1 MTVDVRPRTAMLT
14 AAMFAVVWLSAGVV
28 LAAQPGGFVS
38 LGVYFG
44 VGLMVAL
51 AAMWVVPG
59 LRAANPAAANRA
71 VMRGLVVAVV
81 AVVVEIAFAMWLVSQ
96 VRFF

>member
-14 AAMFAVVWLSAGVV
+14 AAMFVVVWLSAGLVF
-28 LAAQPGGFVS
+28 AATLDGFVS
-38 LGVYFG
+38 LAVYFG

-59 LRAANPAAANRA
+59 MRSADPTGANRA
-71 VMRGLVVAVV
+71 VFRGLAVAAVAVL
-81 AVVVEIAFAMWLVSQ
+81 VEVGFAAWLVSQ

>member
-14 AAMFAVVWLSAGVV
+14 AAMFVVVWLSAGVV

-38 LGVYFG
+38 LAAYFG

-59 LRAANPAAANRA
+59 LRAADPAAANRA
-71 VMRGLVVAVV
+71 VLRGLVVAV
-81 AVVVEIAFAMWLVSQ
+81 AFVVVEIVFAMWLGSQ
-96 VRFF
+96 VRLF